1 MTEKSG
7 DLSFVSYTLGLIS
20 LVLAFF
26 QPFPG
31 LVLGIIGLV
40 QSKKEKTELSK
51 LGGKLCVWSIILSII
66 VIIITAIIM
75 IYTYKAGIS
84 KLSI

>member
-1 MTEKSG
+1 MAEKSG
-7 DLSFVSYTLGLIS
+7 DLSFVNYTIGLIS

-31 LVLGIIGLV
+31 LILGIIGLV

-51 LGGKLCVWSIILSII
+51 LGGKLCVWSIIVSII
-66 VIIITAIIM
+66 VIVITVVFMVYA
-75 IYTYKAGIS
+75 YQKGLS
-84 KLSI
+84 K

>member
-31 LVLGIIGLV
+31 LILGIIGLV

-51 LGGKLCVWSIILSII
+51 LGGKLSIGAIIVSII
-66 VIIITAIIM
+66 VLAITASTIVYAI
-75 IYTYKAGIS
+75 KKG
-84 KLSI
+84 LSVI